1 MTCVQTQVTLSSCE
15 RRWFRLKCFTQG
27 RFAQRLELVAGQQL
41 VAERCIW
48 HTLWWFPVHVRC
60 CTTAYWAITAA
71 RFWIS
76 TCSIRF
82 SLLLWA
88 VWVALKNDNTF
99 PHKSGSL
106 FEKQK
111 KLRQV
116 FSQINKLRQVF
127 FKISELRQLASTN
140 LLLVGP
146 FSETECL
153 YTRNVV
159 LFPDCGLNSYF
170 VIPSCIWRRRNK

>member
-1 MTCVQTQVTLSSCE
+1 MYSLYIYIYIYIDTWIWTSFDLCADSSDIQFS
-15 RRWFRLKCFTQG
+15 RHRWFRLKIFTQG
-27 RFAQRLELVAGQQL
+27 RVAQRLELVAGQQL
-41 VAERCIW
+41 VAEQCIW
-48 HTLWWFPVHVRC
+48 HTLWWFPVHVRW

-71 RFWIS
+71 LFWIS

-82 SLLLWA
+82 SLLIWA

-116 FSQINKLRQVF
+116 FFQLNTLRQIF

-140 LLLVGP
+140 LLLAGP

-153 YTRNVV
+153 YNCKLWV
-159 LFPDCGLNSYF
+159 
-170 VIPSCIWRRRNK
+170 